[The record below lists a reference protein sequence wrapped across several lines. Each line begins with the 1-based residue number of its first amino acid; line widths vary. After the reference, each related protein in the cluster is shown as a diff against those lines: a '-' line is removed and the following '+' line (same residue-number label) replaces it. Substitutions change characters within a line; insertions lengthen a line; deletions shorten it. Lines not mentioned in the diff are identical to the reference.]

1 LRVGMYYSNNDVRV
15 EKMPVPKIGPGEALV
30 KILASGICGSDVMEW
45 YRRKKTPLVLGH
57 EIAGEV
63 VEVGRGVETCRVG
76 ERISASHHVPCNIC
90 HYCVSGHRTVCDTL
104 RTTHFDPG
112 GYAQYLRMA
121 AINVDRGVYHLPDEV
136 SYEEG
141 TFTEPLACVLRGQ
154 RMSWIKPGQ
163 SVLVVG
169 SGISGILHIAA
180 ARAMGA
186 GRIFSTDISGY
197 RLKCAEKFGADKAIH
212 ADEYRPDMLRDMN
225 DGLLADMVYI
235 CSSADSAIDQA
246 LRSVERGGTVL
257 FFAAARHN
265 AGIALGINE
274 IFWRNE
280 ITLTSSYAGNRADHI
295 QALELIRSGRVP
307 VKEMITHRLG
317 LDEIGL
323 GFKLVAEADASIKV
337 IIEPH
342 RS

>member
-1 LRVGMYYSNNDVRV
+1 MRVGMYYNNDDVRV
-15 EKMPVPKIGPGEALV
+15 EETPAPKIGPGEALV
-30 KILASGICGSDVMEW
+30 KVMASGICGSDVMEW
-45 YRRKKTPLVLGH
+45 YRAQKAPLVLGH

-63 VEVGRGVETCRVG
+63 VEVGDGVTTCKVG
-76 ERISASHHVPCNIC
+76 DRISASHHVPCNVC
-90 HYCVSGHRTVCDTL
+90 HFCVSGHATVCDTL
-104 RTTHFDPG
+104 RTTDFDPG
-112 GYAQYLRMA
+112 GFAEYLRMP

-154 RMSWIKPGQ
+154 RLAWLKPGQ

-169 SGISGILHIAA
+169 SGISGTLHIAA

-186 GRIFSTDISGY
+186 GRIFATDVSEY
-197 RLKCAEKFGADKAIH
+197 RLNGAEKFGADRAIP
-212 ADEYRPDMLRDMN
+212 AGEYSPEMLRELN
-225 DGLLADMVYI
+225 DGLLADKVFI
-235 CSSADSAIDQA
+235 CSGADSAIDQA

-257 FFAAARHN
+257 FFAAARKDS
-265 AGIALGINE
+265 GIALGINE

-280 ITLTSSYAGNRADHI
+280 ITLTSSYAGNRADHL
-295 QALELIRSGRVP
+295 QALELIRARQIP
-307 VKEMITHRLG
+307 VKQMITHRLP

-323 GFKLVAEADASIKV
+323 GFKLVAQADKSIKV